1 MHFKTSFTFL
11 LALLF
16 LPALPATARAGEL
29 NPLKP
34 VETSTQEYNLGALD
48 RIVVSLSDK
57 DGRMKKTY
65 TVGQDGRV
73 DIGGDSISVAGQS
86 STWVRSR
93 VARNFPKDAEIIIEE
108 FRPSKITVLGEVY
121 HQILA
126 EMPEGPM
133 RLTDAIA
140 TANGFTA
147 LANRKRVRLI
157 RQNAD
162 RISVYEIN
170 MQDILNG
177 KNVDQNILLE
187 PGDVITVPRNF
198 L

>member
-1 MHFKTSFTFL
+1 MRFKL
-11 LALLF
+11 LLLPL
-16 LPALPATARAGEL
+16 LPLFFPAFSGPLAAGEL

-34 VETSTQEYNLGALD
+34 VESTVQEYNLGALD
-48 RIVVSLSDK
+48 RIVVTLPDR
-57 DGRMKKTY
+57 DGTVKKTY
-65 TVGQDGRV
+65 TVGQDGTV
-73 DIGGDSISVAGQS
+73 QIANETVSVAGQS
-86 STWVRSR
+86 VKWVRSR
-93 VARNFPKDAEIIIEE
+93 LARNFPKGTEISIEE
-108 FRPSKITVLGEVY
+108 FRPAKITVLGEVY

-162 RISVYEIN
+162 RINVYEIN

-177 KNVDQNILLE
+177 KNVEQNILLE

>member
-1 MHFKTSFTFL
+1 MRFNFL
-11 LALLF
+11 RTLFASGLLVLSSALL
-16 LPALPATARAGEL
+16 PAAEIV
-29 NPLKP
+29 PLKP
-34 VETSTQEYNLGALD
+34 VETSTQEYHLGALD
-48 RIVVSLSDK
+48 RIVVKMSDA
-57 DGRMKKTY
+57 DGKVKKSF
-65 TVGQDGRV
+65 TVSQEGTVQ
-73 DIGGDSISVAGQS
+73 IGSESIAVAGQN
-86 STWVRSR
+86 TQWVRSR
-93 VARNFPKDAEIIIEE
+93 VSKLFPKGAEISFEE
-108 FRPSKITVLGEVY
+108 FRPAKITVLGEVY

-140 TANGFTA
+140 SANGFTA

-157 RQNAD
+157 RQNAEK
-162 RISVYEIN
+162 IAVYEIN

-177 KNVDQNILLE
+177 KNVDRNILLE

>member
-1 MHFKTSFTFL
+1 M
-11 LALLF
+11 
-16 LPALPATARAGEL
+16 
-29 NPLKP
+29 
-34 VETSTQEYNLGALD
+34 V
-48 RIVVSLSDK
+48 
-57 DGRMKKTY
+57 KKTF
-65 TVGQDGRV
+65 TVAQDGTV
-73 DIGGDSISVAGQS
+73 QIADETIAVAGQS
-86 STWVRSR
+86 AKWVRSR
-93 VARNFPKDAEIIIEE
+93 VARSFPKGTEISIEE
-108 FRPSKITVLGEVY
+108 FRPAKITVLGEVY

-162 RISVYEIN
+162 RINVYEIN

-177 KNVDQNILLE
+177 KNVNQNILLE